1 MTPDVTDSTVTGMA
15 GTGDRNGARETGK
28 SSDTLAIRDLR
39 LRFRGYTETTTV
51 LHGIS
56 MRVAPE
62 QRVALVG
69 ESGSGKTVIA
79 RAILGLLQLLP
90 GAIVNGDIDFEG
102 RDLTGLTTRAWRRL
116 RGVRM
121 SMIFQDPTSSLNPV
135 FTIGEQFHEVHRR
148 ADPAI
153 RRSVSGDRA
162 AAILEE
168 VSITEP
174 DRVLESY
181 PFQLSGGMNQR
192 VMIAMAMANE
202 PALLIADEP
211 GTALDV
217 TVQDQTLR
225 LMRRLVDSHRT
236 SVLFI
241 SHNLGVVREFADRV
255 YVIYQGRIVEEG
267 PSAAIFRDP
276 RHAYTQALMAAA
288 PRITGGGIP
297 DVSEDEPAFL
307 APREVHPPEPTPTGD
322 G

>member
-1 MTPDVTDSTVTGMA
+1 MTPATTQFASA
-15 GTGDRNGARETGK
+15 GIHA
-28 SSDTLAIRDLR
+28 DTLAVRDLR
-39 LRFRGYTETTTV
+39 LWFRGYTGTTTV
-51 LHGIS
+51 LHGVS

-62 QRVALVG
+62 ERVALVG

-79 RAILGLLQLLP
+79 RAVLGLLQRLP
-90 GAIVNGDIDFEG
+90 GAIVTGGIEFAG
-102 RDLTGLTTRAWRRL
+102 RDLTGLRYRAWRRL
-116 RGVRM
+116 RGVKM

-135 FTIGEQFHEVHRR
+135 FTIGSQFHEVHRR
-148 ADPAI
+148 AQPAI
-153 RRSVSGDRA
+153 RRDGSRELA
-162 AAILEE
+162 AAALEE
-168 VSITEP
+168 VSIEDP
-174 DRVLESY
+174 DRVLDSY

-276 RHAYTQALMAAA
+276 RHPYTRALMAAA

-297 DVSEDEPAFL
+297 EASEDEQAFL
-307 APREVHPPEPTPTGD
+307 APREVHPPETAPKGTG
-322 G
+322 